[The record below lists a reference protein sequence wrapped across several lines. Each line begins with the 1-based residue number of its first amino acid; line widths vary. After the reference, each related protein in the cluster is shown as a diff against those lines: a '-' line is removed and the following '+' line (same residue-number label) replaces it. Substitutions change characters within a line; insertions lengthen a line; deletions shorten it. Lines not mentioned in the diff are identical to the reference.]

1 MNETLYKDI
10 YKKNQLLDEY
20 KHTCS
25 ELEDQIIK
33 EKDKFLE
40 WNLQINS
47 KIDTKLREKL
57 DELNDDSTWEK
68 VYTAEIIKE
77 RKILL

>member
-20 KHTCS
+20 RHKCS

-47 KIDTKLREKL
+47 KIDRE
-57 DELNDDSTWEK
+57 
-68 VYTAEIIKE
+68 V
-77 RKILL
+77 